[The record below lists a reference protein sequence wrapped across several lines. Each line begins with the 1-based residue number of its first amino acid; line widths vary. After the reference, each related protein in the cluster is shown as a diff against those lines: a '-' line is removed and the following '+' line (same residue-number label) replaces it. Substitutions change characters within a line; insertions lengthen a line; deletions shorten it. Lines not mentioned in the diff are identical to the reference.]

1 MEVRIG
7 VEHIPKEISIE
18 LTDDTDRD
26 ELRSRVEEALSGAV
40 NVLWLVDLRGRQ
52 VGISSEKICYVELGA
67 DQIDRTVGFG

>member
-7 VEHIPKEISIE
+7 VERIPKEISIE

-52 VGISSEKICYVELGA
+52 VGISSQKICYVELGA